1 MASGSSDRD
10 ALSKLLQIGTVAEYQ
25 NEIEMLIK
33 RVTTP
38 ESLLKSFYIFG
49 LKPALQCAL
58 LRSNPSTLGEAFF
71 KVRITEARFEDEQT
85 ATTIV
90 NPNDLN
96 VAILDQVLEE
106 SILYTSDRVEVVP
119 TSMVA
124 TYEEHGYKE
133 SVSGSEISKS
143 GISGLVSQL
152 RDTKDEQYQAM
163 IDAAALKAELNSLQ
177 QQVIN
182 DDLGI
187 ITSQDGPPYH
197 MQASEKEL
205 VILKSP
211 LDQESMFRHLKG
223 MLRRQEQ

>member
-10 ALSKLLQIGTVAEYQ
+10 ALSKLLQ
-25 NEIEMLIK
+25 M
-33 RVTTP
+33 
-38 ESLLKSFYIFG
+38 
-49 LKPALQCAL
+49 
-58 LRSNPSTLGEAFF
+58 
-71 KVRITEARFEDEQT
+71 VRITEACFEDEQT

-106 SILYTSDRVEVVP
+106 SILHTSDKVEVVP

-124 TYEEHGYKE
+124 TYEEHGYQE
-133 SVSGSEISKS
+133 SVSRSEISES

-152 RDTKDEQYQAM
+152 RDTKDEQYRDM
-163 IDAAALKAELNSLQ
+163 IDAAALKVELNSLQ

-187 ITSQDGPPYH
+187 ITS
-197 MQASEKEL
+197 
-205 VILKSP
+205 
-211 LDQESMFRHLKG
+211 
-223 MLRRQEQ
+223 